1 VVLSLE
7 VHPKRVCPLMQMQKD
22 ELSAIILKQCETGS
36 HAGMVVPECFKY
48 DNASQWQSEKFDPQ
62 SLKNP

>member
-1 VVLSLE
+1 
-7 VHPKRVCPLMQMQKD
+7 MQMQKD